1 MHSQVECPLWY
12 SRLSEEKKEF
22 IQNLI
27 GDATRSSRDLENLL
41 IDMCGTDRP
50 DIQDL
55 LKWWF
60 SKIEQVYEIISFQ
73 RKKNVF

>member
-1 MHSQVECPLWY
+1 MLRVP
-12 SRLSEEKKEF
+12 
-22 IQNLI
+22 
-27 GDATRSSRDLENLL
+27 GDLENLL

-60 SKIEQVYEIISFQ
+60 SRNEKVYEISFQ
-73 RKKNVF
+73 HKGFFFSKKH